1 MRKSKRVL
9 FGIGAGAL
17 MVLLVVAPAITSS
30 EPIPQTYGNNTTSS
44 KPKDSIIFSIQIIDG
59 FPKSTFEKLISKEES
74 SAMEYLLK
82 DLQEKF
88 ELAQTQEEV
97 ALLISN
103 SLQELKAYDLLPE
116 PFSSTLIQQ
125 LKSGSFSVQERIQN
139 MGKHPYYNRFC
150 FLIASTPYHEE
161 LNVPLAI
168 AYIILVAG
176 IRLNNEKIVN
186 LSLNLMQY
194 SHYKPLRMTNRIIF
208 STDFNIST
216 FGLYGKKFGEITA
229 APFYFYRIQGFNGIC
244 ICLDKDRAYFLG
256 YARSV
261 IGPTDWFWG

>member
-1 MRKSKRVL
+1 MKKNKRVL
-9 FGIGAGAL
+9 FGTGACAL
-17 MVLLVVAPAITSS
+17 MVLLALAPAITSS
-30 EPIPQTYGNNTTSS
+30 EPILQTCGNNITST
-44 KPKDSIIFSIQIIDG
+44 KAKEAIIISIQIIDG
-59 FPKSTFEKLISKEES
+59 FPKSTFEKLISKEEA
-74 SAMEYLLK
+74 SAVEYLVK

-88 ELAQTQEEV
+88 ERAQTQEEV

-103 SLQELKAYDLLPE
+103 SLQELKVYDLLPKQ
-116 PFSSTLIQQ
+116 FSSTLFQQ
-125 LKSGSFSVQERIQN
+125 LISGSLSLQERTQN

-150 FLIASTPYHEE
+150 FLITSTPYHEE
-161 LNVPLAI
+161 LNAPLAI

-186 LSLNLMQY
+186 LSLNLMRY
-194 SHYKPLRMTNRIIF
+194 SHDKPLRMTNRIIF